1 MASYVLLTFSNA
13 ALSFLEIIEILGM
26 TEFFL
31 SEENQSGAEE
41 NPQSFPFNRNSLIL
55 QKELDASGYQS
66 VDIYL
71 CSEKFWD
78 Q

>member
-1 MASYVLLTFSNA
+1 
-13 ALSFLEIIEILGM
+13 M

-71 CSEKFWD
+71 CSEKF
-78 Q
+78 